1 MKFSPNSVYLLFK
14 LFRASSF
21 KRRYSQCAASG
32 KPSARKGRLAGR
44 VVLNSIELRIE
55 SLRKYLMND
64 NLYHAERRKVSQTEG
79 GAEAYR
85 AKSQKEEELFIYCS
99 SCKTRSIGELT
110 VATIIASYN
119 KAFLASSLA
128 RAADEGGKELAV
140 SSAGLALFFN

>member
-1 MKFSPNSVYLLFK
+1 MGKQSFNS
-14 LFRASSF
+14 
-21 KRRYSQCAASG
+21 Q
-32 KPSARKGRLAGR
+32 
-44 VVLNSIELRIE
+44 SI
-55 SLRKYLMND
+55 ST
-64 NLYHAERRKVSQTEG
+64 ERRKVSQTEG

-99 SCKTRSIGELT
+99 SCKTRSIDELT